1 MSYDPY
7 SRICIPIHYAPV
19 ELKIGTQRGATD
31 RALHGTSKEGG
42 SRNDKSKASCP
53 ACSSL
58 PSHLLSL
65 FARRMQI
72 ALTLMAHDA
81 TVQGKKEV
89 SYEELSATFRTFYL
103 YSFECTNPY
112 ESLGEGRAHRCTKL
126 RTNKSLWHD
135 RRAQTQL
142 CNASA
147 LGNSIYVTVV
157 LLSTYV
163 VLRRGLVE
171 KCLMNNKVL
180 LSPSFFI
187 SYFKQVVYIFSG

>member
-1 MSYDPY
+1 LERNVAQQIARCME
-7 SRICIPIHYAPV
+7 R
-19 ELKIGTQRGATD
+19 RR
-31 RALHGTSKEGG
+31 RAAAETI
-42 SRNDKSKASCP
+42 NQKASCP

-58 PSHLLSL
+58 SSLLLSF

-72 ALTLMAHDA
+72 ALTLMANDA
-81 TVQGKKEV
+81 TVQGKKET
-89 SYEELSATFRTFYL
+89 SSEETFRYFPYIL
-103 YSFECTNPY
+103 SVRFECANPY

-147 LGNSIYVTVV
+147 LSNSIYVTVM

-171 KCLMNNKVL
+171 ECLMNNKVL

-187 SYFKQVVYIFSG
+187 LLYFKEVVYILRTIR

>member
-1 MSYDPY
+1 MQR
-7 SRICIPIHYAPV
+7 SR
-19 ELKIGTQRGATD
+19 ERK
-31 RALHGTSKEGG
+31 K
-42 SRNDKSKASCP
+42 
-53 ACSSL
+53 
-58 PSHLLSL
+58 
-65 FARRMQI
+65 RR
-72 ALTLMAHDA
+72 
-81 TVQGKKEV
+81 
-89 SYEELSATFRTFYL
+89 TFRYILYL
-103 YSFECTNPY
+103 YALNARNPY

-147 LGNSIYVTVV
+147 LSNSIYVTVV

-171 KCLMNNKVL
+171 ECLMNNKVL

-187 SYFKQVVYIFSG
+187 LCISKKPGIFSVRQSDKDCRDKSFNYRYNYHYNFSATLSIS

>member
-31 RALHGTSKEGG
+31 RARCMGRRRRAAAETINQRPPAPRVFLPAFASPLPFREAHANRTHLNGERCNGPGKER
-42 SRNDKSKASCP
+42 S
-53 ACSSL
+53 
-58 PSHLLSL
+58 
-65 FARRMQI
+65 I
-72 ALTLMAHDA
+72 
-81 TVQGKKEV
+81 VQG
-89 SYEELSATFRTFYL
+89 TFRYFPYIL
-103 YSFECTNPY
+103 SVRFECTNPY
-112 ESLGEGRAHRCTKL
+112 ESLNEGRAHRCTKL

-163 VLRRGLVE
+163 VL
-171 KCLMNNKVL
+171 
-180 LSPSFFI
+180 
-187 SYFKQVVYIFSG
+187 

>member
-53 ACSSL
+53 AYSSL

-72 ALTLMAHDA
+72 ALTLMAREM
-81 TVQGKKEV
+81 QRSRERKKPRTRNFPL
-89 SYEELSATFRTFYL
+89 LSVHFICTALNART
-103 YSFECTNPY
+103 
-112 ESLGEGRAHRCTKL
+112 
-126 RTNKSLWHD
+126 RTNRSAKAVRTDVLNCV
-135 RRAQTQL
+135 QTNHFGTIDVRKHS
-142 CNASA
+142 C
-147 LGNSIYVTVV
+147 VM
-157 LLSTYV
+157 
-163 VLRRGLVE
+163 LRRWVIRF
-171 KCLMNNKVL
+171 M
-180 LSPSFFI
+180 
-187 SYFKQVVYIFSG
+187 